1 MQYEEVA
8 EMVAAFGYPY
18 AYRSFPQSTAKAPPY
33 VVYYYDG
40 YDDMYADNSN
50 YQVIAGLRIELYTRN
65 KDFTAEASIE
75 TVLRTYEMTWRKD
88 ETFIEDEQ
96 MYLIIYESEVIING
110 K

>member
-8 EMVAAFGYPY
+8 NMVAAFGYPY
-18 AYRSFPQSTAKAPPY
+18 AYRSFPQSTSKVPPY

-65 KDFTAEASIE
+65 KDFIAEAAVES
-75 TVLRTYEMTWRKD
+75 TLRSYGIAWRKD
-88 ETFIEDEQ
+88 EVYVEDEQ
-96 MYLIIYESEVIING
+96 MYLIIYESEVIISG